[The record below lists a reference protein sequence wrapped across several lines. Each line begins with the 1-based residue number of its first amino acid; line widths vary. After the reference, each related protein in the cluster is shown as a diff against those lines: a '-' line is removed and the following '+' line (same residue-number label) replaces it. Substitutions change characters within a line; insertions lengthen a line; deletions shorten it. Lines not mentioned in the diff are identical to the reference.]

1 MMTGDQWCHLVLCAG
16 EIGGVRLGDSRVGWV
31 CMREGLGQGL
41 IDGKTMQLAP
51 WSVEALYPG
60 RDTNDNHI
68 VVLVRLNYNGKY
80 N

>member
-1 MMTGDQWCHLVLCAG
+1 MSTGDQWCHLVLCAG

-51 WSVEALYPG
+51 
-60 RDTNDNHI
+60 
-68 VVLVRLNYNGKY
+68 
-80 N
+80 